1 MTTEESTSRRIKINQ
16 QNLYREEI
24 ITDLKVGAIRQLT
37 PVKPNGEPDKGRKTL
52 FFGQTQL
59 MSEHGP
65 FPIQFPIDARN
76 LQEALEKFPDVM
88 EQFMEKLAEQ
98 AREMQRQEQS
108 RIIVPGGG
116 SGESKLI
123 LK

>member
-1 MTTEESTSRRIKINQ
+1 MSTEESTSRKIRINQ
-16 QNLYREEI
+16 QNLYREEV
-24 ITDLKVGAIRQLT
+24 ITDLRTGAIRQLT
-37 PVKPNGEPDKGRKTL
+37 PVKPNGESDKGRKIL

-76 LQEALEKFPDVM
+76 LHEALEKFPDVLD
-88 EQFMEKLAEQ
+88 EFVAKLAEQ